1 MRKYIYSD
9 ESGNF
14 DFSRNK
20 DATTY
25 FILTTVILDSHQI
38 ELDLLELR
46 RELAWK
52 GIELGDGRFHATE
65 NSQQVRDE
73 VFKVLSR
80 HNFRVDATILEKP
93 KAQPRI
99 RSSDM
104 LFYKYAWFYHMRY
117 LAQTIATKNDALM
130 VIASSWASKS
140 KRGALKEA
148 IDDVMNQVSPTPII
162 ESVVRPSVSDICLQ
176 VADYCCWSIQRK
188 WERGDTRSYDLI
200 RSKIASEYDLFRPG
214 TTTYY

>member
-52 GIELGDGRFHATE
+52 GIELGDWRFHATE

-93 KAQPRI
+93 KAQSRI

-104 LFYKYAWFYHMRY
+104 LFYKYA
-117 LAQTIATKNDALM
+117 
-130 VIASSWASKS
+130 
-140 KRGALKEA
+140 
-148 IDDVMNQVSPTPII
+148 
-162 ESVVRPSVSDICLQ
+162 
-176 VADYCCWSIQRK
+176 
-188 WERGDTRSYDLI
+188 
-200 RSKIASEYDLFRPG
+200 
-214 TTTYY
+214 